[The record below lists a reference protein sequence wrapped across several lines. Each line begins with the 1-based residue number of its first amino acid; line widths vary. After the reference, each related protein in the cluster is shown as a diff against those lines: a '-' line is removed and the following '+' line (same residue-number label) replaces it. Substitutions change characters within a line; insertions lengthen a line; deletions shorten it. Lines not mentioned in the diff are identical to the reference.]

1 MKRSAF
7 TVFILLPLLLLS
19 CAALWQSDS
28 GRAIQAARSG
38 EYADAVRTLEPL
50 VAGGN
55 NDPNT
60 VDALYTAWIRQGE
73 YAKAKERFDAWAA
86 ARPNSVPIR
95 YAAGRVNRIVG
106 NYAVALT
113 HLNAAV
119 NSPEFG
125 VAANYEKANVLE
137 ESGKRDEA
145 DAIYDRIIQS
155 FLNTPN
161 TPARNLPYIAGSLVA
176 SGNYLDAN
184 DVYRT
189 AVKADPKNADAW
201 VAWGELLTLRY
212 KETDAIENYKEALA
226 LDPNMPEAHLN
237 YSKNLASTDG
247 ERAEEEFK
255 KAIEVNPKMPA
266 AHLFEATQLIESEQY
281 EKAMESINK
290 ALAVNPQNVEAL
302 SLTASVYYLQ
312 GNTAEFNKYKDKV
325 LATNPQ
331 YSKLYYTL
339 AETAISVRMYKEAV
353 AFARDAV
360 RVNPRDYESMTLLG
374 INLHRIGQEKEGT
387 DILETAFKGDGT
399 NLWAGNTLNLLDRLA
414 EDYDRIQT
422 PHFEVKLEKKESAAL
437 KPYVTDLLEKAY
449 KTLTAKYNF
458 TPQGPLSFEMFP
470 NHNDFEVRA
479 VGLTGL
485 GALGVCF
492 GNLFVMDS
500 PTAREVDHFNWGST
514 LWHEFT
520 HIITLQMTDNKVPRW
535 FSEGLSVFEERKA
548 YPGWGDDMKLD
559 FLKVIKQTAG
569 QTTTPPEPPRE
580 IGQAPAPRP
589 GEDGEKPRVPTGT
602 LRAAKLLPIAELND
616 GFMHPKYAGQVLVS
630 YYQASMVAEYIEMKW
645 GFPAILK
652 MLNLYK
658 QGRNTEQVFR
668 EALNVGLPAF
678 DTDFFKWMGD
688 KTASIDPTKY
698 GKLLEAGSEALDKGE
713 LDKAIAAFK
722 EAVEMYPE
730 YSDDENAWEP
740 LADAYLKKGDK
751 PGATDTLKKYLSY
764 SELSFPSYMKLAELL
779 EESGDKAGA
788 AKALE
793 GAMYVRPME
802 LKGHTKLGSLLLEL
816 RQYPSA
822 AREYETLIALKT
834 PDRATAYYLLAQ
846 SYLGEGKRA
855 EARKAVLN
863 SLDIAPSYEP
873 AQKLLVEILK

>member
-28 GRAIQAARSG
+28 GRAIQAARGG
-38 EYADAVRTLEPL
+38 EYAEGIRTLEPL

-55 NDPNT
+55 NDPAA
-60 VDALYTAWIRQGE
+60 VDALYNAWIRQGE
-73 YAKAKERFDAWAA
+73 YTKAKERFDAWAA
-86 ARPNSVPIR
+86 ARPNSAPIR
-95 YAAGRVNRIVG
+95 YAAGRVNRIMG
-106 NYAVALT
+106 NYDVALT
-113 HLNAAV
+113 NLNAV
-119 NSPEFG
+119 LNSPDFG
-125 VAANYEKANVLE
+125 VAANFEKARVLE
-137 ESGKRDEA
+137 ESGKRAEG
-145 DAIYDRIIQS
+145 DAIYNRIIQN

-161 TPARNLPYIAGSLVA
+161 TPARNLIYVAGSLVA
-176 SGNYLDAN
+176 MGNFIDAN

-189 AVKADPKNADAW
+189 AVKADPKNAEAW
-201 VAWGELLTLRY
+201 VAWGELLTLKY
-212 KETDAIENYKEALA
+212 KESDAIENYKEALNI
-226 LDPNMPEAHLN
+226 DPNMPEAHLN
-237 YSKNLASTDG
+237 YAKNLASTDG
-247 ERAEEEFK
+247 EKAEAEFK
-255 KAIEVNPKMPA
+255 KAIDVNPKLPA
-266 AHLFEATQLIESEQY
+266 AHLFEATQLIESERY

-290 ALAVNPQNVEAL
+290 ALAVNPQDVEAF
-302 SLTASVYYLQ
+302 SLAASVYYLQ

-325 LATNPQ
+325 LAANPQ

-339 AETAISVRMYKEAV
+339 AESAVSVRMYKEAV
-353 AFARDAV
+353 SFARDAV
-360 RVNPRDYESMTLLG
+360 RINPRDYDSMTLLG
-374 INLHRIGQEKEGT
+374 INLHRTGEEKEGT
-387 DILETAFKGDGT
+387 DILETAFKGDGL
-399 NLWAGNTLNLLDRLA
+399 NVWAGNTLNLLDKLTS
-414 EDYDRIQT
+414 DYDRIQT

-458 TPQGPLSFEMFP
+458 TPKGPLSFEMFS
-470 NHNDFEVRA
+470 NHADFEVRA
-479 VGLTGL
+479 VGLEGL

-500 PTAREVDHFNWGST
+500 PSAREIDHFNWGST

-535 FSEGLSVFEERKA
+535 FSEGLSVFEERKG

-569 QTTTPPEPPRE
+569 QTTTPPEAPR
-580 IGQAPAPRP
+580 GTAPAPAP
-589 GEDGEKPRVPTGT
+589 GEEGEKPRTPTGT

-616 GFMHPKYAGQVLVS
+616 GFMRPKYAGQVLVS
-630 YYQASMVAEYIEMKW
+630 YYQASMVAEYIDMKW
-645 GFPAILK
+645 GFPAVLK
-652 MLNLYK
+652 MLDLYK
-658 QGRNTEQVFR
+658 AGKNTEQVFR
-668 EALNVGLPAF
+668 EALNVSLSGF

-688 KTASIDPTKY
+688 KTAPIDPVKY
-698 GKLLEAGSEALDKGE
+698 GKLLEAGVEALDKGE
-713 LDKAIAAFK
+713 LDKAIASLK

-730 YSDDENAWEP
+730 YSDEENAWEP
-740 LADAYLKKGDK
+740 LAEAYLKKGDK
-751 PGATDTLKKYLSY
+751 AGAMETFKKYLSY
-764 SELSFPSYMKLAELL
+764 SELSFPSYTKLSELL

-793 GAMYVRPME
+793 GAMYVRPMD
-802 LKGHTKLGSLLLEL
+802 LKGHSKLGSLLLEL
-816 RQYPSA
+816 KQYPGAS
-822 AREYETLIALKT
+822 REYETLIALKT

-846 SYLGEGKRA
+846 SYLGDGKRA